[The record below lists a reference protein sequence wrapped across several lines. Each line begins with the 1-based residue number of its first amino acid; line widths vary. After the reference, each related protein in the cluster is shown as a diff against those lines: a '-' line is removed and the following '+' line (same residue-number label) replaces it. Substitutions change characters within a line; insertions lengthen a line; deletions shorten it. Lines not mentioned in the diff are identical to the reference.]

1 MKPHVETSRIH
12 ALETGQTS
20 HSHSARWTFDIENDP
35 LIRGVSELVMLGSDD
50 LRKASPLFEHDHPGC
65 YEFVLIERGKA
76 RWELDSCIYETHAGD
91 LFHTRPGEKHRGGFN
106 VIEPCKFWWFIVK
119 APLIQDWLS
128 LPLEEIRQLDQAM
141 LQLPRVKN
149 IGLTPV
155 ETFKKIKTALMG
167 DSPLKSTIV
176 RSAILEL
183 LIAFIQPSGGTSA
196 IAPDL
201 LSQYS
206 KLIDKMAKEPEWR
219 PTVDELASF
228 AGVSVSHFYR
238 TFQDYTGEPPITFVE
253 RLRIRAACGQLKESQ
268 DKITDISHRLGY
280 QSSQHFAT
288 VFKRFVGVTP
298 SEWRST

>member
-1 MKPHVETSRIH
+1 MKPHEEANKLLAI
-12 ALETGQTS
+12 ETGQDS
-20 HSHSARWTFDIENDP
+20 HSQRARWTFNIEKEP
-35 LIRGVSELVMLGSDD
+35 LIHGVSELVMLGSDD

-76 RWELDSCIYETHAGD
+76 RWELDSFIYETHAGD

-106 VIEPCKFWWFIVK
+106 VIEPCKFWWLIVK

-141 LQLPRVKN
+141 LQLQRVKN

-155 ETFKKIKTALMG
+155 ETFKKLKTALMS

-183 LIAFIQPSGGTSA
+183 IIAFIQPSGGTSA
-196 IAPDL
+196 IAADL

-206 KLIDKMAKEPEWR
+206 KLIDKMTKEPEWR
-219 PTVDELASF
+219 PAVDELAAF

-253 RLRIRAACGQLKESQ
+253 RLRIRSACRQLKESQ
-268 DKITDISHRLGY
+268 DKITDISYRLGY

-288 VFKRFVGVTP
+288 VFKRFMGVTP
-298 SEWRST
+298 SEWRCT